1 MKNNNEVYTFEP
13 KSNKNVTVNYRYV
26 TDVMGIP
33 LRWFIEFVDY
43 VNDCVEYSTVLDKV
57 VEELNNENE
66 QNHEELERIGNEIDK
81 FKADFPD
88 RD

>member
-1 MKNNNEVYTFEP
+1 MVYQNIENRREYDSRFENIISLIFATLISKNCSQVAE
-13 KSNKNVTVNYRYV
+13 S
-26 TDVMGIP
+26 
-33 LRWFIEFVDY
+33 
-43 VNDCVEYSTVLDKV
+43 DCVEYSTVLDKV